1 MNGFNGRLSELIY
14 KYPRQVGQNKS
25 ICIPL
30 SENEKFR
37 DWLYST
43 NEDDPTEDY
52 PIDIREIRLEF
63 FAEITCTKRYCDERY
78 IIRELCM
85 LHPAGNYTYI
95 KRMLF
100 ENPRLWTFDELIQM
114 SHNECNI
121 DDVVNEILHLW
132 YDDFDKDYKFSYYI
146 KPHTPVIHTD

>member
-37 DWLYST
+37 DWIYST
-43 NEDDPTEDY
+43 NEDDPIEDY
-52 PIDIREIRLEF
+52 PTDIREIRIEF
-63 FAEITCTKRYCDERY
+63 FARMIVTKRYYDDKY
-78 IIRELCM
+78 ILRECCM
-85 LHPAGNYTYI
+85 LNPVGYTFI
-95 KRMLF
+95 KRMCF
-100 ENPRLWTFDELIQM
+100 ENPHLWTTYDELILM

-121 DDVVNEILHLW
+121 DDVVNEILHIW
-132 YDDFDKDYKFSYYI
+132 YEEFDKDYKFSYYI
-146 KPHTPVIHTD
+146 KPHKPEIHTD